1 MLLWDGQ
8 GFGRVRWQVLTFFFY
23 FLFIYYLFAY
33 YLCFGYVVY
42 AMGGDMCVRAEV
54 QCWCFP
60 QPLSFYFL
68 RWDHPLNLELTLPPT
83 LSGYL
88 APRIFLPLP
97 RSSTGV
103 GGRHHTQLSCGCR
116 GLSSGPCASVT
127 SAVLLCSGC
136 ALLSVSPHWGKDG
149 LFGLSLALRDQS
161 AISFWFQF

>member
-1 MLLWDGQ
+1 MTGINLFLL
-8 GFGRVRWQVLTFFFY
+8 FSIYL
-23 FLFIYYLFAY
+23 LFICLLSLFW
-33 YLCFGYVVY
+33 LCSVRNGWGYVCTC
-42 AMGGDMCVRAEV
+42 GGTMLVFSSAALILFFEV
-54 QCWCFP
+54 GSP
-60 QPLSFYFL
+60 K
-68 RWDHPLNLELTLPPT
+68 NLELTLPPT